1 MLMSAFFHQKI
12 RFKCMFFGKRCIITT
27 EIKHLISVGSEI
39 VASFIVLRSQ
49 YSIGQVGAKFY
60 IK

>member
-1 MLMSAFFHQKI
+1 
-12 RFKCMFFGKRCIITT
+12 MFFGKRCIITT